1 VSLSVCV
8 TVEFD
13 AMALWTSFGKTSLSD
28 LSRGD
33 FERFAVPRLLRVLD
47 AFGVPATWFVPGAVA
62 ELYPQLVDDV
72 LAAGHELGHHGW
84 AHEPV
89 DRDEGENRRI
99 LEAGMATLERL
110 SGSAPRGYRVPGGFI
125 TNDQIRLLS
134 EYGFLWD
141 SSLEGGDFEVYYV
154 REGDRLDEAAL
165 YRFGQEIDLVEIP
178 VTWNLDDFPA
188 FEFVLGFN
196 SGLNSPS
203 HVLEMWQGD
212 FDFAARDV
220 PGGIYSP
227 CLHSQVIARGHRL
240 LMLERLLEH
249 ISGFS
254 DVRFETLT
262 SYVTRWKEGN
272 PLG

>member
-1 VSLSVCV
+1 VSVSACI

-13 AMALWTSFGKTSLSD
+13 AMALWTSFGKTTLSD

-33 FERFAVPRLLRVLD
+33 FERFAVPRLLRVFD
-47 AFGVPATWFVPGAVA
+47 AFGVTATWFVPGAVA
-62 ELYPQLVDDV
+62 ELYPQLVHDV

-84 AHEPV
+84 AHEDV
-89 DRDEGENRRI
+89 ERDEGENRRI
-99 LEAGMATLERL
+99 LERGIETLERL
-110 SGSAPRGYRVPGGFI
+110 SGAPPRGYRVPGGFI
-125 TNDQIRLLS
+125 TNDQIRLLA
-134 EYGFLWD
+134 EYGFEWD

-154 REGDRLDEAAL
+154 REGDTIDPSTL
-165 YRFGQEIDLVEIP
+165 YRFGREIDLVEIP

-203 HVLEMWQGD
+203 QVLEMWQGD
-212 FDFAARDV
+212 FDWAVHNV

-227 CLHSQVIARGHRL
+227 CLHSQVIGRGHRL

-249 ISGFS
+249 ITGVA
-254 DVRFETLT
+254 DVHFETIT